1 MRQPIHYPIGSIS
14 SGTMRPED
22 LIPTFCSELESLA
35 KRPGIVSAKG
45 RKAHLNLVREI
56 KTRIEQSDVLH
67 TNPEGFDG
75 PLSEEDTYYESDD
88 CHYDLESL
96 FDALEE
102 YSGPYFYFGAHPGDG
117 ADYGWWLSEMW
128 DEDFNETLEEVENGM
143 SLKVSDLADVPKWFR
158 GEVAVVSDHGNVTL
172 YVKTSRGMREI
183 WSVV

>member
-22 LIPTFCSELESLA
+22 LIPTFTAELESLA
-35 KRPGIVSAKG
+35 KRGGIGIVNAKG
-45 RKAHLNLVREI
+45 RKAHLKLVRD
-56 KTRIEQSDVLH
+56 IESRME
-67 TNPEGFDG
+67 TTDG
-75 PLSEEDTYYESDD
+75 IEDGVVTPDYDYYESDD

-128 DEDFNETLEEVENGM
+128 DEDFNETLEEVENHM
-143 SLKVSDLADVPKWFR
+143 SLKVNDLADVPKWFR
-158 GEVAVVSDHGNVTL
+158 GEVAEVSDHGNVTL
-172 YVKTSRGMREI
+172 WIKTSRGMREI

>member
-22 LIPTFCSELESLA
+22 LIPTFCAELESLA

-45 RKAHLNLVREI
+45 RKVHLKLVREI

-96 FDALEE
+96 FDALGE

-117 ADYGWWLSEMW
+117 ADYGFWLSEGW
-128 DEDFNETLEEVENGM
+128 EQDAEDNDIPIVNDASELPA
-143 SLKVSDLADVPKWFR
+143 KYR
-158 GEVAVVSDHGNVTL
+158 GEWFEVSDHGNVSLMVT
-172 YVKTSRGMREI
+172 TSRATREI
-183 WSVV
+183 WSLV